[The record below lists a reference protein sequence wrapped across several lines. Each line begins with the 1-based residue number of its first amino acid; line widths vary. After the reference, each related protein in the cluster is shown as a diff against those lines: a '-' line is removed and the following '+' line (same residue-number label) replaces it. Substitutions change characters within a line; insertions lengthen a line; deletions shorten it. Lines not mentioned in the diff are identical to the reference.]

1 MVMVQ
6 NVDPNITDSV
16 KEVKTI
22 PESIAKNFI
31 VDTVGFKSI
40 QYVDPVIDFQDSI
53 SKIISIDSTR
63 ILSGSNKI
71 IDSTLTFELDDI
83 LMDTNAPDS
92 TVILDGENINLI
104 PNSINNFG
112 DSVINNPNYEEIESE
127 MMTSLNP
134 TFEDETTT
142 SDSIQATDQ
151 HGQNN
156 KTEVADS
163 LNKSSLEIVDSE
175 EIITDIL
182 VDTTV
187 SNEESIH
194 SKAEIIDNIQ
204 VVTDTFII
212 LQENPQY
219 SSEIDSL
226 KLLNEALRLRAKQS
240 NSTVDTLVYSIF
252 FSSGNQLLN
261 YRNQETLADLVND
274 SQDKNYILQLSG
286 HTDKSGSERQ
296 NKILSEKRV
305 NNVLKYLVKNGLD
318 ERKIFIQS
326 FGEKFSTNNNDLNQR
341 VVLCRLIIKKEF
353 ETH

>member
-1 MVMVQ
+1 
-6 NVDPNITDSV
+6 
-16 KEVKTI
+16 
-22 PESIAKNFI
+22 
-31 VDTVGFKSI
+31 
-40 QYVDPVIDFQDSI
+40 
-53 SKIISIDSTR
+53 
-63 ILSGSNKI
+63 
-71 IDSTLTFELDDI
+71 
-83 LMDTNAPDS
+83 MDTNAPDS

-112 DSVINNPNYEEIESE
+112 DSVFNNPNYEEIESE

-134 TFEDETTT
+134 TFEVETTT

-182 VDTTV
+182 VETTV

-212 LQENPQY
+212 LQEKPQY

-286 HTDKSGSERQ
+286 HTDKSGSEQQ